1 VNALFVLL
9 PKGATFDTVL
19 ACAPTELLAARAGFR
34 HRLYPPAS
42 EPRHLLSLVRAG
54 RDPVATRWFR
64 GTLLAVVGGAG
75 LGLLTN
81 GVLAFA
87 FGMFGGLLGIA
98 LPLGLCVGGFLGGF
112 TAAMTGTEVA
122 RDEIVAL
129 ARGLQAG
136 GTLLQ
141 VVADTPHQ
149 LELLQ
154 ERCAALALPQA
165 RRQ

>member
-1 VNALFVLL
+1 MNVLFVLL

-19 ACAPTELLAARAGFR
+19 ADAPAGLLAARGGFLA
-34 HRLYPPAS
+34 RLYPPAS
-42 EPRHLLSLVRAG
+42 DARHLLSLVRAG
-54 RDPVATRWFR
+54 RDPVATRWWR
-64 GTLLAVVGGAG
+64 GTLLAVVAGAG

-81 GVLAFA
+81 GVLTSG
-87 FGMFGGLLGIA
+87 FGMFGGLLEIA
-98 LPLGLCVGGFLGGF
+98 LPLGFCVGGFLGGF

-129 ARGLQAG
+129 ARVLQAG

-154 ERCAALALPQA
+154 ERCAALALPQV
-165 RRQ
+165 RCQ